1 MKFFKLMNRFNREED
16 GATAI
21 EYGLMVALIA
31 VALITTVTALGT
43 DVETNFNT
51 IRSALGGEVTTEEVT
66 EPAI

>member
-31 VALITTVTALGT
+31 VALITIVTTLGT
-43 DVETNFNT
+43 DVGATFT
-51 IRSALGGEVTTEEVT
+51 AISTALTG
-66 EPAI
+66 A